1 MNFFSVAALSMA
13 IAVVS
18 GPVKAQNAGV
28 DVTNSALVMIEFVNE
43 WVAEDGKLRPL
54 VESSPQFL
62 PSLVHGKSVL
72 LAARRAG
79 MHVIHVSLPLSDDYR
94 EFGGTT
100 FGLRGAIRKAG
111 TWKRS
116 NDGWKFHTDYTPT
129 PGEFVV
135 EGRVGASAFANSNLD
150 AYLRA
155 NGIRHVYLAGYASH
169 VCVEST
175 LRDAHDRG
183 VEATVITDATA
194 AFTQPQFDHFVN
206 DVIHHFG
213 HATTAGAFAKDLAR

>member
-1 MNFFSVAALSMA
+1 MQACNNKQERCQAHGVHDANDLTPEDVASPDKE
-13 IAVVS
+13 IAFPESVVS
-18 GPVKAQNAGV
+18 
-28 DVTNSALVMIEFVNE
+28 M
-43 WVAEDGKLRPL
+43 
-54 VESSPQFL
+54 
-62 PSLVHGKSVL
+62 
-72 LAARRAG
+72 
-79 MHVIHVSLPLSDDYR
+79 M
-94 EFGGTT
+94 
-100 FGLRGAIRKAG
+100 RGALG
-111 TWKRS
+111 YPT
-116 NDGWKFHTDYTPT
+116 DGFPSAIQQRILKGQTP
-129 PGEFVV
+129 V